1 MHSSLLAH
9 SHGYLDLKAWAGA
22 LDWLMLVEAPVI
34 RLRFDDVARSYIII
48 YELLNSGVPCLTIY

>member
-9 SHGYLDLKAWAGA
+9 SHGYLDLEAW
-22 LDWLMLVEAPVI
+22 LDWVVLVEAPVI

-48 YELLNSGVPCLTIY
+48 YELLNSGVPYLAVH